1 MNFTT
6 KRWSAENLP
15 ADIRTECWVLYLR
28 LPPGRCLMQGAL
40 LLQQKVAA
48 PRLLALGLQ
57 AAQEGLAP
65 PPDAWLAYWPA
76 RLAAGAPVVSD
87 LDGAVARLEVAPDDT
102 FGGPCTAR
110 LALRRGIG
118 GAGDQEGLGEAV
130 GDRHVG
136 AVGTVGCGQGR
147 QEERGEPGQHGE
159 EEGTGLVRPGLSHAG
174 DP

>member
-1 MNFTT
+1 
-6 KRWSAENLP
+6 
-15 ADIRTECWVLYLR
+15 
-28 LPPGRCLMQGAL
+28 MQGAL

-48 PRLLALGLQ
+48 PRLLGLGLQ
-57 AAQEGLAP
+57 AAHKGLAA
-65 PPDAWLAYWPA
+65 PPDARLACRPA
-76 RLAAGAPVVSD
+76 RPAAAAPVVSD

-102 FGGPCTAR
+102 FGGPSTAR

-136 AVGTVGCGQGR
+136 AVGTVGRGQGR
-147 QEERGEPGQHGE
+147 QEEGGQPGQHGE
-159 EEGTGLVRPGLSHAG
+159 EEGTGLVRPGLSQTG